1 MRARSLPLT
10 LLLLSAAPLTGQEI
24 APYVP
29 VSPVLASRSPL
40 YAQPFVAPRPG
51 WQARVVVDYTN
62 AIEKGIA
69 TDRRES
75 LLDAELLQVDL
86 WLVRDLSP
94 TVFVLGNVAVRGGY
108 DGHLDGFLNWYH
120 EAIGLPVPARNERPE
135 NEFAWNAELPDGRT
149 FSRER
154 PGTLLGDARVGAGV
168 RLGARTQLVGALVLP
183 TATASQEDWGL
194 GTIGTSVAFTTNLAT
209 TDRVAADAGLTVGTA
224 AAKGEL
230 AAYQRTTFV
239 GGMAALRW
247 RFWGRQALYGTL
259 FLQRSPWQDTG
270 FAMWDDPEVTIDF
283 GGFVNLGKGW
293 PELQLG
299 VTEDLLPRGP
309 AVDVGFKI
317 GARIR

>member
-1 MRARSLPLT
+1 MRNR
-10 LLLLSAAPLTGQEI
+10 LLLLLLPLAAPLAAQEI

-40 YAQPFVAPRPG
+40 YAQPTITARPG

-62 AIEKGIA
+62 AIEKGIG
-69 TDRRES
+69 TDRRGS

-94 TVFVLGNVAVRGGY
+94 TVFVLGNMALRGGY

-120 EAIGLPVPARNERPE
+120 DLIQLPVPARNERPE

-149 FSRER
+149 FRRER
-154 PGTLLGDARVGAGV
+154 PGTFLGDLRLGTGA
-168 RLGARTQLVGALVLP
+168 RLGARTQLVGTLVLP
-183 TATASQEDWGL
+183 TATTSADDWGL
-194 GTIGTSVAFTTNLAT
+194 GTVGTSVALTTRLAST
-209 TDRVAADAGLTVGTA
+209 ERVVADAGLTVGTA
-224 AAKGEL
+224 AARGEL

-247 RFWGRQALYGTL
+247 RFWGQQALYGTL
-259 FLQRSPWQDTG
+259 FMQRSPWQGTG
-270 FAMWDDPEVTIDF
+270 FAAWDDPEVTIDF

-309 AVDVGFKI
+309 AVDVGFKV
-317 GARIR
+317 GVRLK